1 VRRLIRFE
9 APAAPASIRLARL
22 LATGVASAL
31 DFTVDDLEDVA
42 IAVDELCFA
51 VIGPDPVE
59 GTLRLSFEVEAGEL
73 WVEGTAP
80 DFGQP
85 GTLSPFS
92 TQIVLATARSSEV
105 WRDDGHLRFRLRC
118 GPRPSGGLRPV

>member
-31 DFTVDDLEDVA
+31 DFTVDDLEDV
-42 IAVDELCFA
+42 
-51 VIGPDPVE
+51 VE